1 MKYEEIMLTCNALFI
16 KEEELIYVDGTENYE
31 WKIGYAAAGV
41 LAVGAGLKPG
51 KTPDGKIITLFGVP
65 VQIDYL
71 RPECVELWKKVG

>member
-1 MKYEEIMLTCNALFI
+1 MKYEEIMLTCNALFR
-16 KEEELIYVDGTENYE
+16 KEEENIYAEGTGNYE
-31 WKIGYAAAGV
+31 WKIGHAAAGM

-51 KTPDGKIITLFGVP
+51 KTSDGKIITLFGVP